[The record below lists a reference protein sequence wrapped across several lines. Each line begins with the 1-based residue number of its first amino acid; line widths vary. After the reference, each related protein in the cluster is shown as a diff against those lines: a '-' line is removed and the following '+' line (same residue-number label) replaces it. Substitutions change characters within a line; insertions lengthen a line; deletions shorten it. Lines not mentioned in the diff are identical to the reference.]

1 MASITIRRLDDRVK
15 ARLRVRAAQNNR
27 SMEEEARVLLTDAL
41 KDERKSVSGNLADKI
56 RSLVEPFGGFELEI
70 PPREPMNE
78 PIKFE

>member
-15 ARLRVRAAQNNR
+15 ARLRVRAAKNNR
-27 SMEEEARVLLTDAL
+27 SMEEEARLLLTDAL
-41 KDERKSVSGNLADKI
+41 KDEQKVVPANLADKI

-70 PPREPMNE
+70 PSRESGNE